1 MRWSNCN
8 ISRFYCSK
16 TANVFIA
23 YLLTLRR
30 HKYLPCESVSVQTM
44 RAKAIL
50 KFIWHVFPANILIML
65 WPLRIDA
72 RIDMWLF
79 LCFAASSAYFWGTVM
94 QAKYICHHAITKIHE
109 KTTQKHT
116 SKMCSWG
123 TETGIW
129 TRTMKETTN
138 FCPQKSEDIETKNL
152 LTEIKMK
159 KRWRNMMKLKHK
171 ASKIW
176 FGYVEHRAI

>member
-1 MRWSNCN
+1 MRWSNRN

-23 YLLTLRR
+23 YLLSLRR

-44 RAKAIL
+44 RVKAIL

-94 QAKYICHHAITKIHE
+94 QAKYMSPCNHKNSRKNH
-109 KTTQKHT
+109 
-116 SKMCSWG
+116 
-123 TETGIW
+123 TETHEQNVQLG
-129 TRTMKETTN
+129 N
-138 FCPQKSEDIETKNL
+138 GN
-152 LTEIKMK
+152 
-159 KRWRNMMKLKHK
+159 RNMNSHNERNCKLLPP
-171 ASKIW
+171 KIRRHW
-176 FGYVEHRAI
+176 DKKSSYGNKNEEEIEKYDEVKT

>member
-1 MRWSNCN
+1 MIKLQYFTILLQQNSK
-8 ISRFYCSK
+8 RFYSIF
-16 TANVFIA
+16 NVYIA
-23 YLLTLRR
+23 RR

-44 RAKAIL
+44 RVKAIL

-79 LCFAASSAYFWGTVM
+79 LCFAAFSAYFWGTVM

-129 TRTMKETTN
+129 TRTMKETAN

-152 LTEIKMK
+152 LTEIEMK
-159 KRWRNMMKLKHK
+159 KR
-171 ASKIW
+171 
-176 FGYVEHRAI
+176 